1 MVEYMR
7 FENKNVRVCGLN
19 PRIFRTYVTMKRP
32 HSNMRYFSHK
42 RAMFD
47 LIMGNIRICD
57 RNREC
62 GLYVAEKVAYF
73 PHMRTFLAA

>member
-7 FENKNVRVCGLN
+7 FENKNGRVCGLN

-47 LIMGNIRICD
+47 LIMRNIRICD
-57 RNREC
+57 RNSE
-62 GLYVAEKVAYF
+62 AEKGAYF